1 MKKTIHTITLCII
14 LTIFTLS
21 TGACDRK
28 EPEKKQI
35 KQEVVNKEAGKQE
48 VAKDEAHKDMSPA
61 NLFASKCTSC
71 HDAKRAEDMHASKDS
86 FKDLIKKM
94 IAKGAKITDKE
105 SDEISDFLATPS
117 RFLLKEKCSK
127 CHTLDRIYEAH
138 EKGQLSKDTLKKMQQ
153 KKDSGITEEDV
164 DSIYE
169 GLNAYYFVSPQ
180 IPMSPGF

>member
-35 KQEVVNKEAGKQE
+35 KQEVGNKEAGKQE
-48 VAKDEAHKDMSPA
+48 VAKEEAHKDMSTA
-61 NLFASKCTSC
+61 NLFESKCTSC

>member
-14 LTIFTLS
+14 LIIFTLS
-21 TGACDRK
+21 TTACNRK
-28 EPEKKQI
+28 ESEKQQN
-35 KQEVVNKEAGKQE
+35 KQEVSKQE
-48 VAKDEAHKDMSPA
+48 VIEQEVIKQEAHKDMSPA

-138 EKGQLSKDTLKKMQQ
+138 EKGH
-153 KKDSGITEEDV
+153 
-164 DSIYE
+164 
-169 GLNAYYFVSPQ
+169 P
-180 IPMSPGF
+180 

>member
-1 MKKTIHTITLCII
+1 MMKKTIHTITLCII

-21 TGACDRK
+21 TTACNRK
-28 EPEKKQI
+28 ESEKQQN
-35 KQEVVNKEAGKQE
+35 KQEVSKQE
-48 VAKDEAHKDMSPA
+48 VIKEEAHKDLSPA
-61 NLFASKCTSC
+61 SLFASKCTSC
-71 HDAKRAEDMHASKDS
+71 HDAKRAEDMHTSKES
-86 FKDLIKKM
+86 FKDLINKM
-94 IAKGAKITDKE
+94 IAKGAKISDKE
-105 SDEISDFLATPS
+105 SNTISDFLATPS

-153 KKDSGITEEDV
+153 KEDSGITEEDV

-180 IPMSPGF
+180 IPISPGF

>member
-1 MKKTIHTITLCII
+1 MQN
-14 LTIFTLS
+14 FTNL
-21 TGACDRK
+21 A
-28 EPEKKQI
+28 
-35 KQEVVNKEAGKQE
+35 
-48 VAKDEAHKDMSPA
+48 A
-61 NLFASKCTSC
+61 NLFESKCTSC